1 MVPPDVPATST
12 ASLIAMPSDPVDSG
26 SASRIALP
34 ACVVGDGDGTTSAP
48 NVSMKIRRY
57 GFCSYDA
64 LTMKTWHSIPKN
76 LDAIARADPHC
87 PAPVSVAR
95 RFVPASLL

>member
-1 MVPPDVPATST
+1 MTERPGRVA
-12 ASLIAMPSDPVDSG
+12 G
-26 SASRIALP
+26 SASSDRLAGL
-34 ACVVGDGDGTTSAP
+34 GRRSRGDGTTSAP

-64 LTMKTWHSIPKN
+64 FTMKTWQSIPKN
-76 LDAIARADPHC
+76 RHAIASAEPHC
-87 PAPVSVAR
+87 PAPVSVAI